1 MVLTRQQ
8 RERLVLELY
17 NQGKNTRK
25 IAEEARMSF
34 SAIGAILK
42 KAEKENKAQGEQT
55 EKLSLSSQSYKLFS
69 ERKTLAQV
77 AIALNLREPEVNKFY
92 IEYCKLTQL
101 DSLCRIYDKI
111 KDDINPFVNLYIL
124 SKVARMDTQQVVR
137 LLTIANDDL
146 PSVEYR
152 CEKLKREEA
161 SLKAGNHNSAM
172 ILEELS
178 NQISELSN
186 TRDSC
191 RLSCEDEKRQMA
203 ELHQKK
209 MKLEALVNDFQDSN
223 EEYVKVI
230 KAVGEEVLGVL
241 SNAKMFLR
249 YALLSITESAR
260 NNSEI
265 YNLIFYN
272 MSPSITDYSSTN
284 GQDYTAS
291 SKYGQQQQQQK
302 SSPDY
307 NTEANAAIIIDEAEK
322 LFYKII
328 KDSINKVITDYPFS
342 KSPLPLLPPSNE
354 KQSHDFKRPITSN
367 QTYVH
372 KEHTFNQS
380 GIEDQDNQI
389 NG

>member
-1 MVLTRQQ
+1 MMALARH
-8 RERLVLELY
+8 EKEKLVLDLY
-17 NQGKNTRK
+17 YNHNKSYHQ
-25 IAEEARMSF
+25 IAKEAR
-34 SAIGAILK
+34 ICPRDIKAILEK
-42 KAEKENKAQGEQT
+42 TVKAMELKE
-55 EKLSLSSQSYKLFS
+55 SMSVSSQAYKLFS

-77 AIALNLREPEVNKFY
+77 AIALNLREPEVTKFY
-92 IEYCKLTQL
+92 MEYCKLTQL

-111 KDDINPFVNLYIL
+111 KDDIYPFVNLYIL
-124 SKVARMDTQQVVR
+124 SKVARMDAQDVVR
-137 LLTIANDDL
+137 LLTIANNDL

-230 KAVGEEVLGVL
+230 KAVGEDVLGVL

-249 YALLSITESAR
+249 YALLSITESIR
-260 NNSEI
+260 NNPERFRS
-265 YNLIFYN
+265 IFYN
-272 MSPSITDYSSTN
+272 MSLITDYSS
-284 GQDYTAS
+284 GQDYAAS
-291 SKYGQQQQQQK
+291 YMYGPDQQQK

-307 NTEANAAIIIDEAEK
+307 DTEVNATIIIGEAEK
-322 LFYKII
+322 LFYKLV
-328 KDSINKVITDYPFS
+328 KDSINEVIITDCTFS
-342 KSPLPLLPPSNE
+342 N
-354 KQSHDFKRPITSN
+354 RITS
-367 QTYVH
+367 
-372 KEHTFNQS
+372 
-380 GIEDQDNQI
+380 
-389 NG
+389 